1 MLHLH
6 SDAYARRAL
15 ASTATTRAQA
25 QAPIADDTAEEDLPN
40 EPLRKVSKLCH
51 AVNSPAAPS
60 YWKNG
65 PNGASLLASSRTRR
79 ETAPTLVGIEPPFSA
94 QLITRPSRAR
104 SRTLSDLPPARSR
117 GVHDAREN
125 PLRPTSA

>member
-1 MLHLH
+1 MRTGNFKFDSAPQQSSQSKH
-6 SDAYARRAL
+6 DGKNRAATKKGGGARR
-15 ASTATTRAQA
+15 
-25 QAPIADDTAEEDLPN
+25 
-40 EPLRKVSKLCH
+40 H

-60 YWKNG
+60 YRKNS

-125 PLRPTSA
+125 PFRPTSA